1 MSDHQEVNEL
11 DTKEPKLPKRYSL
24 YDHLNINEKYLD
36 YFIVATIILLT
47 VIVIAGI
54 L

>member
-1 MSDHQEVNEL
+1 MSDHQEVKDL
-11 DTKEPKLPKRYSL
+11 DTKETKLPKRYLL
-24 YDHLNINEKYLD
+24 YDQLNINEKYSD

-47 VIVIAGI
+47 VVVIAGI